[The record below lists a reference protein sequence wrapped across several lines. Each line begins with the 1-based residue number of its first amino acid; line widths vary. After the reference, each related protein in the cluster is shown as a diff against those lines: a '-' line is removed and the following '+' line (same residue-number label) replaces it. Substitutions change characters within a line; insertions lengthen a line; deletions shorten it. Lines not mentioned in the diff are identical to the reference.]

1 MMCPPRW
8 VPEGAPVNDQ
18 LNQALIA
25 GDAGMAVEHVEGP
38 VG

>member
-8 VPEGAPVNDQ
+8 VPEGAPANDR

-25 GDAGMAVEHVEGP
+25 GDVDMAVEHAEGP
-38 VG
+38 MG